1 MAKKN
6 RTPGQIAQI
15 WEVYKVT
22 ARVNPMVTVWTLL
35 SFVVPVVIGVVAAL
49 IFGGSNVI
57 SWILAIVLASLVG
70 LLLAL
75 VVMGR
80 IAERTAYRQMEG
92 RPGAAGAVLSGS
104 LRRGWMT
111 NEQPIA
117 VNPKT
122 MDAIFRAVGRAGVVL
137 VAEGPKTRTQRLV
150 DEERRK
156 SQRLLPNVPV
166 TVLTIGPDADSVPLS
181 KLAKTV
187 KSLKRVLTRAE
198 VMAVGR
204 RMSSLGHDLP
214 IPKGIDPQRIRGA
227 GKPR

>member
-35 SFVVPVVIGVVAAL
+35 SFLAPVIIGVVIAL
-49 IFGGSNVI
+49 FFAGSNVI
-57 SWILAIVLASLVG
+57 SWVLAIVLATLVG
-70 LLLAL
+70 VLLAL

-92 RPGAAGAVLSGS
+92 RPGASGAVLSGS

-111 NEQPIA
+111 SEQPIA

-137 VAEGPKTRTQRLV
+137 VAEGPRTRTQRLV

-166 TVLTIGPDADSVPLS
+166 TVLTIGPDPESIPLA
-181 KLAKTV
+181 KLAKSV

-198 VMAVGR
+198 VLAVGR

-214 IPKGIDPQRIRGA
+214 IPKGIDPQRIRSTGR
-227 GKPR
+227 PR